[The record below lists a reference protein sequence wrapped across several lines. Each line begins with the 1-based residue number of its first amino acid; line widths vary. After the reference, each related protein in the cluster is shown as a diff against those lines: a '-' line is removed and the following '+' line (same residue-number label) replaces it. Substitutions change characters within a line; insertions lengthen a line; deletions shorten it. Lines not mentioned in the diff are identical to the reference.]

1 MGKLAPELIWA
12 LRQQALWGREQEADK
27 TTPGQKENTSWPL
40 LLGVMVLLMIVMMMM
55 RRRRKKEH
63 YGHFLKGSWCC
74 CWWFWWR
81 GVPWL
86 MGMESHSRSNG
97 NRQAVTKRIKQA
109 EPWQRENRDSQ
120 VFSFFLFFIIIFDD
134 AHDGLLRWGWLSWQH
149 LTRPTYQTI
158 GNCATRSNCWLS
170 PNRFQTLVI
179 TVGVHRGQRWGVISE
194 AAVKRP
200 HWHRPSAF
208 LRLTKDLLGPLP
220 TIGLPLF
227 VVKVVE

>member
-109 EPWQRENRDSQ
+109 EPWQRENRDRCSLS
-120 VFSFFLFFIIIFDD
+120 FS
-134 AHDGLLRWGWLSWQH
+134 SSSSY
-149 LTRPTYQTI
+149 LTMLMMGYCDEGGSL
-158 GNCATRSNCWLS
+158 GNTWPDPPIKRLAIVRL
-170 PNRFQTLVI
+170 
-179 TVGVHRGQRWGVISE
+179 GQI
-194 AAVKRP
+194 A
-200 HWHRPSAF
+200 
-208 LRLTKDLLGPLP
+208 D
-220 TIGLPLF
+220 
-227 VVKVVE
+227 